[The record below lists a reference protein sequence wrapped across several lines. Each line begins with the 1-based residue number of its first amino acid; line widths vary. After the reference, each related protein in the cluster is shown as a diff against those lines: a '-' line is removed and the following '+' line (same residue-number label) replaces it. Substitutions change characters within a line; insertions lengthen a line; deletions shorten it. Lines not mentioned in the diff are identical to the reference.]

1 MDDIKIPRIDTSK
14 AINQIEEFIKLKI
27 EESGSEG
34 VVLGLSGG
42 IDSTVV
48 AYLSK
53 RALGA
58 SNVLGIIMPSLTTSS
73 EDVEH
78 AQVIAEILG
87 IEYEIIHIDSLIEP
101 FHDLCSHESN
111 ELARANLK
119 ARIRM
124 MILYYHSNSLNRLVA
139 GTGNLSELLVG
150 YFTKYGDGG
159 VDILPIGDLY
169 KTHVREVARKLE
181 VPEEIIEK
189 PPTAGLWPGQTDEE
203 ELGMKYT
210 VLDEILHLMVDK
222 SLDANLIAEKV
233 NLPLSE
239 IQRIVDRVKSSQH
252 KLCSPEVPPLRE

>member
-1 MDDIKIPRIDTSK
+1 MENKGIPLLNTEK
-14 AINQIEEFIKLKI
+14 AIAEMEEFIKRKVD
-27 EESGSEG
+27 ESKSSGI
-34 VVLGLSGG
+34 VLGLSGG

-48 AYLSK
+48 AYLSQ

-58 SNVLGIIMPSLTTSS
+58 SNVLGLIMPSETTSS

-78 AQVIAEILG
+78 AQVIAELLG
-87 IEYEIIHIDSLIEP
+87 IEYEIIHIDHLIEP
-101 FHDLCSHESN
+101 FYNLCSHESN

-124 MILYYHSNSLNRLVA
+124 MTLYYHSNSLNRLVA

-169 KTHVREVARKLE
+169 KTHVRDVARALN
-181 VPEEIIEK
+181 VPLEIIEK

-203 ELGMKYT
+203 ELGMEYN
-210 VLDEILHLMVDK
+210 VLDEILYLMMDK
-222 SLDANLIAEKV
+222 ALDDDLIADKL
-233 NLPLSE
+233 NLPIAE
-239 IQRIVDRVKSSQH
+239 IQRIRERVRISQH
-252 KLCSPEVPPLRE
+252 KICSPEIPSLR

>member
-1 MDDIKIPRIDTSK
+1 MDNLKIPAVNTSK
-14 AINQIEEFIKLKI
+14 AITQIEKFIKLKI
-27 EESGSEG
+27 EESGTEG

-58 SNVLGIIMPSLTTSS
+58 SNVLGLIMPSITTSS

-124 MILYYHSNSLNRLVA
+124 MILYYHSNSLNRLVV

-169 KTHVREVARKLE
+169 KTHVREVAR
-181 VPEEIIEK
+181 
-189 PPTAGLWPGQTDEE
+189 
-203 ELGMKYT
+203 ELG
-210 VLDEILHLMVDK
+210 
-222 SLDANLIAEKV
+222 
-233 NLPLSE
+233 
-239 IQRIVDRVKSSQH
+239 
-252 KLCSPEVPPLRE
+252 VPSGNN

>member
-1 MDDIKIPRIDTSK
+1 
-14 AINQIEEFIKLKI
+14 
-27 EESGSEG
+27 
-34 VVLGLSGG
+34 
-42 IDSTVV
+42 VV

-239 IQRIVDRVKSSQH
+239 IQRIKNRVIISQH
-252 KLCSPEVPPLRE
+252 KIKSPEIPPLRK